1 MLRRPP
7 RSTRTDTLFPY
18 TTLFRTGRARAEGRT
33 GLVMGWQNTRPIA
46 DRLDRLHFFHRLGLR
61 IMQPTYNYRNFL
73 GDGCLEE
80 EGAGLSSFGRDAVRL
95 MNELGIAIDLSH
107 VGYRTAMDVIEL
119 SAQPVLVTHAHRSE
133 ERRVGKECVSTCRSR
148 WCPYP

>member
-1 MLRRPP
+1 
-7 RSTRTDTLFPY
+7 
-18 TTLFRTGRARAEGRT
+18 
-33 GLVMGWQNTRPIA
+33 
-46 DRLDRLHFFHRLGLR
+46 
-61 IMQPTYNYRNFL
+61 MQPTYNYRNFL

-119 SAQPVLVTHAHRSE
+119 STQPVLVTHANPTAVTDLARNKPDDLIRALVAKGGAIGASIYGPMCWNGDEHRKQAIAEYLRNPNHRTAEQTSE
-133 ERRVGKECVSTCRSR
+133 LQLSQ
-148 WCPYP
+148 